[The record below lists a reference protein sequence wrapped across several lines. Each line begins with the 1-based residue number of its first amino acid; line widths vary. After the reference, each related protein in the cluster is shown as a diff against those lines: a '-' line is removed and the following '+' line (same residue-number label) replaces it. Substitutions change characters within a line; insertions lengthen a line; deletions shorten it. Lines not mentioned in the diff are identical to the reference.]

1 MFCCRIVVDQ
11 FLPRLPACRF
21 VSFRRTRPCP
31 VGPRIS
37 LVLASALTCISSH
50 YLGSWR
56 FFNVPHSLP
65 RTSLSLSLSPNK
77 SSTMIRR
84 LWVALCILCHLAFFI
99 ADLGATTGS
108 YYSTWTSSPRPVL
121 VHCPLILSLVDPA
134 SRDEPPARPG
144 ANYVLSTPT
153 THHEPFYT
161 RFTNHR
167 PASYIIARRC
177 PRACFAGLKV
187 WIVVDNVRTLG
198 QSSQRGSRGV
208 AR

>member
-37 LVLASALTCISSH
+37 LVLASALTCISSR

-65 RTSLSLSLSPNK
+65 RTSLSLSLSPNE

-84 LWVALCILCHLAFFI
+84 LCVALCILCHLAFFI
-99 ADLGATTGS
+99 AISAQRQAHTTVLGHQV
-108 YYSTWTSSPRPVL
+108 PVLSL

-134 SRDEPPARPG
+134 SRDEPPARRG